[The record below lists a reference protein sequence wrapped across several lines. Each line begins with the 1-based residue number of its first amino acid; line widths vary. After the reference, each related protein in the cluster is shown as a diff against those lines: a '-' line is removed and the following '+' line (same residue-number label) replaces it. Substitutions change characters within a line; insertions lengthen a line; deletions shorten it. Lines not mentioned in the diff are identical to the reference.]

1 MQDLTNRTVMKKY
14 LLLFLVGLGGACTSP
29 DFSEQYSENEK
40 NRIDSIVYAGR
51 NIDTLRVMVDRFAA
65 EENLYG
71 QVVACRE
78 LGRSYRN
85 ASMFAEAVDIHKRG
99 LCCAEKICDT
109 IQIIQALNN
118 IGTDY
123 RRMGILDEASS
134 YHYQALTC
142 SDRYSDKTGD
152 VAIKNR
158 VVSLNGIGNVQLT
171 LGNTAVADSAFR
183 LALKGE
189 IYLGSLVGQA
199 INYANIGAI
208 LEGKGQ
214 IDSARY
220 YYSRSLKCN
229 EEADSRLGISL
240 CHTHF
245 GRLYENEGEIDKAIA
260 EYREAYNLMKES
272 RDRWHW
278 LESCLSLSRVY
289 LLKGRQDLARRYLD
303 EAREASLKINSLEH
317 LASVYMLEY
326 KLHEQAGEHSKALSS
341 YIRSSE
347 YSKQYAN
354 EKNLMHMQNVRVKY
368 ERETKLAEISLI
380 QNRYKMER
388 RTRNIVLVTTLIM
401 LLLAFLAI
409 TFLAYII
416 YLRTR
421 NQKMMSELEKMRTTF
436 FTNITHEFRT
446 PLTVI
451 ISAVNDIRSR
461 SKTDKVLQR
470 DAADILKHANALLDL
485 VGQVLDVAKM
495 SSGTEISHPDCKR
508 GDITG
513 FVAMICERYT
523 EYASSRKMNLV
534 YAFDSEPVEMDFI
547 PEYMMRIVQNLLSNA
562 IKFSNEGADVLLS
575 MKKNKA
581 GDELSIYVCDTGI
594 GMDMQQKQH
603 IFKPFYQAPNSD
615 RRLLGSG
622 IGLSLVKLSAEA
634 MGGRV
639 EVHSFKGEGSVF
651 IVHLPIRRSVDNVP
665 PLVLENYEPHFY
677 EEQTVEKLTDEC
689 DGDSNAARILI
700 VEDTPEVARWQMR
713 QLNPLYNF
721 YFAADGAEGLE
732 KAKEIVPDLIITDIM
747 MPVMDGYQLCR
758 SIRESEL
765 LCHIPVIMVTAKVTS
780 EDKVKGLEA
789 GADAYLEKPFNPD
802 ELSVRVEKLLQQRE
816 MLKKKFTDSQEDGE
830 IVAADISVSD
840 RDFIEKLS
848 SVIHEHISNGKLDYD
863 ELASAFFVGKTQL
876 NRKIKAVTGYT
887 TTEYILQ
894 IRVSMAKQLLV
905 KTDFSIGEIASR
917 VGIDDVAY
925 FSSIFRKA
933 TGKTPTAYRN
943 R

>member
-1 MQDLTNRTVMKKY
+1 MNR
-14 LLLFLVGLGGACTSP
+14 LLLISLFALFVSCTGSRVDDNYDERLVK
-29 DFSEQYSENEK
+29 Q
-40 NRIDSIVYAGR
+40 IDSIVYSNRSIEALVEVLGR
-51 NIDTLRVMVDRFAA
+51 F
-65 EENLYG
+65 ENEDNKYG
-71 QVVACRE
+71 IVASCRE

-85 ASMFAEAVDIHKRG
+85 ASKFSEAIDIHKKG
-99 LCCAEKICDT
+99 LCAAQQICDT

-123 RRMGILDEASS
+123 RRMGVLDEASS
-134 YHYQALTC
+134 YHYQALTY
-142 SDRYSDKTGD
+142 SDNYSDKVSN
-152 VAIKNR
+152 VAVKNR
-158 VVSLNGIGNVQLT
+158 VVSLNGIGNVQLS
-171 LGNTAVADSAFR
+171 LGNPDVADSVFR

-189 IYLGSLVGQA
+189 TSLGSLVGQA

-208 LEGKGQ
+208 LEEKGQ
-214 IDSARY
+214 VDSARFFY
-220 YYSRSLKCN
+220 AKSLECN
-229 EEADSRLGISL
+229 EAAGSALGISL

-245 GRLYENEGEIDKAIA
+245 GRLAENAGRLDEAVA
-260 EYREAYNLMKES
+260 EYKKAYDIMKDS
-272 RDRWHW
+272 SDKWHW

-289 LLKGRQDLARRYLD
+289 ATKGNLSLAWTYLD
-303 EAREASLKINSLEH
+303 QAKKAAEKISSLGPLADVYRQEYSLYER
-317 LASVYMLEY
+317 M
-326 KLHEQAGEHSKALSS
+326 GDHSKALNA
-341 YIRSSE
+341 YIKSSE
-347 YSKQYAN
+347 YSRQQAN
-354 EKNLMHMQNVRVKY
+354 EKNITHMQNVRVKY
-368 ERETKLAEISLI
+368 ERETKQAEIKLI
-380 QNRYKMER
+380 QNTYQMQQH
-388 RTRNIVLVTTLIM
+388 TRNMVLGTTLVVLI
-401 LLLAFLAI
+401 LALIAIAFLI
-409 TFLAYII
+409 YII
-416 YLRTR
+416 YLRSK
-421 NQKMMSELEKMRTTF
+421 NQKMMNEVEKMRTTF

-461 SKTDKVLQR
+461 NKADKVLQR
-470 DAADILKHANALLDL
+470 DSADILRHSKGLLDL

-495 SSGTEISHPDCKR
+495 TSGAQIRHPEMKR
-508 GDITG
+508 GDVVG

-523 EYASSRKMNLV
+523 EYAAAQDMNFV
-534 YAFDSEPVEMDFI
+534 YAFDCDHIEMDFI
-547 PEYMMRIVQNLLSNA
+547 PEYMKRIVQNLLSNA
-562 IKFSNEGADVLLS
+562 IKFSNPGSDILLS
-575 MKKNKA
+575 IKTSEA
-581 GDELSIYVCDTGI
+581 GDQLSIYVCDSGI
-594 GMDMQQKQH
+594 GMDMQQKQN
-603 IFKPFYQAPNSD
+603 IFTPFYQAPDSD

-634 MGGRV
+634 MGGWV

-651 IVHLPIRRSVDNVP
+651 IVHLPIKCSGEAVASLDMS
-665 PLVLENYEPHFY
+665 NYSPDLYVGESS
-677 EEQTVEKLTDEC
+677 EKLSDEC
-689 DGDSNAARILI
+689 DSDPNATRILI

-758 SIRESEL
+758 SIRESEM
-765 LCHIPVIMVTAKVTS
+765 LCHIPVIMVTAKVNP
-780 EDKVKGLEA
+780 EDKLKGLEA
-789 GADAYLEKPFNPD
+789 GADAYLEKPFNPE
-802 ELSVRVEKLLQQRE
+802 ELSLRVEKLLQQRE
-816 MLKKKFTDSQEDGE
+816 MLKRKFTDSQDGGE
-830 IVAADISVSD
+830 IIPAEISVSD

-848 SVIHEHISNGKLDYD
+848 SVIHDHISKGKLDYD
-863 ELASAFFVGKTQL
+863 ELASDFFVGKTQL

>member
-1 MQDLTNRTVMKKY
+1 MLCIS
-14 LLLFLVGLGGACTSP
+14 CTGRI
-29 DFSEQYSENEK
+29 SEGNNKEQ
-40 NRIDSIVYAGR
+40 RVRQVDSIVYSNR
-51 NIDTLRVMVDRFAA
+51 SIDSLLVVLDRFEK
-65 EENLYG
+65 EENEYG
-71 QVVACRE
+71 VVVSCRE

-85 ASMFAEAVDIHKRG
+85 ASKFSEAIDVHKKG
-99 LCCAEKICDT
+99 LCAARQICDT

-118 IGTDY
+118 LGTDY
-123 RRMGILDEASS
+123 RRMGVLDEASS

-142 SDRYSDKTGD
+142 SDNYSDKASKAA
-152 VAIKNR
+152 VKNR
-158 VVSLNGIGNVQLT
+158 VVSLNGIGNVQLS
-171 LGNTAVADSAFR
+171 LGNPAVADSVFR

-189 IYLGSLVGQA
+189 TSLGSLVGQA

-208 LEGKGQ
+208 LEEKGQ
-214 IDSARY
+214 IDSARFFY
-220 YYSRSLKCN
+220 AKSLECN
-229 EEADSRLGISL
+229 EAAGSALGISL

-245 GRLYENEGEIDKAIA
+245 GRLAENAGNLDEAVA
-260 EYREAYNLMKES
+260 EYRKAYDIM
-272 RDRWHW
+272 RDSSDKWHW

-289 LLKGRQDLARRYLD
+289 ALKGSISLAWTYL
-303 EAREASLKINSLEH
+303 EQAKMAAERINSLGH
-317 LASVYMLEY
+317 LADVYRQEY
-326 KLHEQAGEHSKALSS
+326 KLYERMGAHSKALNA
-341 YIRSSE
+341 YIKSSE
-347 YSKQYAN
+347 YSRQQAN
-354 EKNLMHMQNVRVKY
+354 EKNITHVQNVRVKY
-368 ERETKLAEISLI
+368 ERETKQAEIKLL
-380 QNRYKMER
+380 QNTYQMQQH
-388 RTRNIVLVTTLIM
+388 TRNIILCTTLVVLI
-401 LLLAFLAI
+401 LALIAIIFLI
-409 TFLAYII
+409 YIV
-416 YLRTR
+416 YLRSK
-421 NQKMMSELEKMRTTF
+421 NQKMMNEVEKMRTTF

-461 SKTDKVLQR
+461 SKADKVLQR
-470 DAADILKHANALLDL
+470 DAADILRHSNGLLDL
-485 VGQVLDVAKM
+485 VNQVLDVAKM
-495 SSGTEISHPDCKR
+495 TSNTQIQHPDMKR
-508 GDITG
+508 GDVVG

-523 EYASSRKMNLV
+523 EYAAAQDMNLV
-534 YAFDSEPVEMDFI
+534 YAFDRDHIEMDFI
-547 PEYMMRIVQNLLSNA
+547 PEYMKRIVQNLLSNA
-562 IKFSNEGADVLLS
+562 IKFSNPGSEVLLS
-575 MKKNKA
+575 IRTSEA
-581 GDELSIYVCDTGI
+581 GDQLSIYVCDSGI
-594 GMDMQQKQH
+594 GMDTQQKQN
-603 IFKPFYQAPNSD
+603 IFTPFYQAPDSD

-634 MGGRV
+634 MGGWV

-651 IVHLPIRRSVDNVP
+651 IVHLPIKCSGEAVASLDMS
-665 PLVLENYEPHFY
+665 NYSPDLYVGESS
-677 EEQTVEKLTDEC
+677 EKLSDEC
-689 DGDSNAARILI
+689 DSDPNATRILI

-758 SIRESEL
+758 SIRESEM
-765 LCHIPVIMVTAKVTS
+765 LCHIPVIMVTAKVNP
-780 EDKVKGLEA
+780 EDKLKGLEA
-789 GADAYLEKPFNPD
+789 GADAYLEKPFNPE
-802 ELSVRVEKLLQQRE
+802 ELSLRVEKLLQQRE
-816 MLKKKFTDSQEDGE
+816 MLKRKFTDSQDCGE
-830 IVAADISVSD
+830 VIPADISVSD

-848 SVIHEHISNGKLDYD
+848 SVIHDHISKGKLDYD

-905 KTDFSIGEIASR
+905 KTDFSIGEIALR